1 MANENPL
8 NTRLCDILVDAGI
21 DAEAEVRHP
30 DGSRT
35 DVLCRVGGHTVAIEA
50 EHGSS
55 AAKMREAIRD
65 ADAKLT
71 RQVCDVAI
79 ALVYPDAY
87 RTRRELQ
94 SGIVKATVRTPGT
107 APKRIPPK
115 WRSVNVA
122 GLAEYVRRVPDELG
136 SPETLAKKANIA
148 INSAA
153 AQFTDAQAQSIMAEM
168 GEAAQGTNIKGLM
181 TDLLTAIMFHAN
193 LDGIRHRERPATDAR
208 LNHVQPYEG
217 PWPPATVAECRQS
230 GQVAWSLHRAHDQW
244 LAVDYKQ
251 ILEWSCA
258 IINALPNTPAS
269 NAAVDIIAQ
278 AALDIQRSSGNR
290 HHDLVG
296 ITFCQSVETAKSDGS
311 MYTTIPAAT
320 LLTSLLF
327 QDAGIDW
334 TDYEQVTG
342 LRIVDFACG
351 TGTLL
356 IAAANYILEHE
367 QTGQREKV
375 AQSLLEQMLYGFDIY
390 NRAIFQTATGIG
402 MIAPSVAFH
411 RMHLYSL
418 TLGNDPEDGSARLG
432 ALEMLEGLGQLS
444 FNPRPVTG
452 TRIDAAPAP
461 LETET
466 FNLAIMNPPFTR
478 GDIRHKQLDGATEKR
493 LRDREAQL
501 YAGLPVNQ
509 SSNANGFF
517 VLAEKYLDADNG
529 RMAFVMPTAMATN
542 PSAAAMRRWLSERFY
557 VNYIIVS
564 YDPKRIY
571 HSGNTRIGEMLLVME
586 RKGAGETPP
595 TTVIKLTTNPD
606 TASDAVI
613 CAGDIAAGRTE
624 AREWGVVDY
633 IAPEVMSAGNWTAAQ
648 FTSNELHRIATRSL
662 WQSELRNQVAIGPL
676 GSSIRDNAQKRDANA
691 VDATPALYDHNVAHC
706 NKMEVEPDCYVQ
718 PKPGKKSAINTL
730 RKASYLHL
738 PERVNLP
745 TVKNMACRT
754 TTKAVGSAWNC
765 ANVWLRI
772 NSIPIDVHPDQNGL
786 LWRAS
791 TEQLEKVLVIIL
803 NSTPGKLGMLLFRS
817 NKKPSYPN
825 FSKDGLER
833 TPLPRLND
841 LTRNQVEGLVA
852 TYDELAGR
860 ERKSLPQAHRCPVQL
875 AIDAA
880 VCEQLGYDTAL
891 CQTARHLL
899 AQEPMVT
906 GRRYEFGPAAQ
917 IALDD
922 LDAKVLPPYRP
933 TPAEIAAEMKYWA
946 EIGRRNRALHP
957 FDDANPP
964 SRVWQDELYD
974 ENGLPI

>member
-1 MANENPL
+1 MPNENPL

-35 DVLCRVGGHTVAIEA
+35 DVQCRIGSYTVAIEA

-55 AAKMREAIRD
+55 DAKMREAIRD
-65 ADAKLT
+65 ADAKLA
-71 RQVCDVAI
+71 RRVCDVAI

-94 SGIVKATVRTPGT
+94 AGAVRATVRTPGA
-107 APKRIPPK
+107 APKGMPTR
-115 WRSVNVA
+115 WRSITVA
-122 GLAEYVRRVPDELG
+122 DLADYVRQAPNELG

-153 AQFTDAQAQSIMAEM
+153 ARFSDAQAQSIMAEM
-168 GEAAQGTNIKGLM
+168 GEAARGTNIKGLM

-193 LDGIRHRERPATDAR
+193 LDGIRHRERPAADAR
-208 LNHVQPYEG
+208 LNHEQPYEG

-230 GQVAWSLHRAHDQW
+230 GQAAWNLHRAHDQW

-269 NAAVDIIAQ
+269 NAAVAIIAQ

-327 QDAGIDW
+327 HDAGIDW

-367 QTGQREKV
+367 RTGQRARV
-375 AQSLLEQMLYGFDIY
+375 AQALLEQTLYGFDIN

-418 TLGNDPEDGSARLG
+418 TLGDDPDDGSAKLG
-432 ALEMLEGLGQLS
+432 ALEMLAGLGQLS

-493 LRDREAQL
+493 LREREARL
-501 YAGLPVNQ
+501 YAGLPMDQ
-509 SSNANGFF
+509 SSNANGFLA
-517 VLAEKYLDADNG
+517 LAEKYLDADNG

-542 PSAAAMRRWLSERFY
+542 PSAAAMRRWLAERFHLQ
-557 VNYIIVS
+557 YIIVS
-564 YDPKRIY
+564 YDPERIY
-571 HSGNTRIGEMLLVME
+571 QSGNTSIGEMLLVMQ
-586 RKGAGETPP
+586 RKGADAAP
-595 TTVIKLTTNPD
+595 TAVVKLTTNPD
-606 TASDAVI
+606 TASDAAA
-613 CAGDIAAGRTE
+613 CAGSIANGQTA
-624 AREWGVVDY
+624 AHEWGVVDY
-633 IAPEVMSAGNWTAAQ
+633 IAPEAMAAGDWNAVQ
-648 FTSNELHRIATRSL
+648 FTSNELYRIASQSL
-662 WQSELRNQVAIGPL
+662 WPGQLRNQVSIGPL
-676 GSSIRDNAQKRDANA
+676 GSSIRVNMRKCSPDA
-691 VDATPALYDHNVAHC
+691 VDATPALYDHNVKHSSR
-706 NKMEVEPDCYVQ
+706 MEVAPDCYVQ
-718 PKPGKKSAINTL
+718 PKPTKKSAINTL
-730 RKASYLHL
+730 RKATYLHL

-745 TVKNMACRT
+745 TVKNMAVRT
-754 TTKAVGSAWNC
+754 TTKAVGSAWEC
-765 ANVWLRI
+765 AHVAVSLGTVYISEPERN
-772 NSIPIDVHPDQNGL
+772 L
-786 LWRAS
+786 LPQWNAS
-791 TEQLEKVLVIIL
+791 AEQLEKALVMIL
-803 NSTPGKLGMLLFRS
+803 NSTPGKIGMLMVRS

-833 TPLPRLND
+833 IPLPRLTD
-841 LTRNQVEGLVA
+841 FAQEQVEGLVA
-852 TYDELAGR
+852 AYDELAGL
-860 ERKSLPQAHRCPVQL
+860 ERQSLPQAHRCPVQL

-880 VCEQLGYDTAL
+880 VCEHLGFDAAL

-917 IALDD
+917 EAL
-922 LDAKVLPPYRP
+922 L
-933 TPAEIAAEMKYWA
+933 
-946 EIGRRNRALHP
+946 
-957 FDDANPP
+957 
-964 SRVWQDELYD
+964 
-974 ENGLPI
+974 